1 MAEIKH
7 GTAWGYDRCRAENGE
22 ACRECKDARASH
34 QQQHRLDKA
43 ARAAASFQEAIDN
56 EPVIDSVL
64 DELWEARENLRLIRA
79 AMRGGKSPRDIA
91 ALSKQRMDLVARI
104 KELEVAYREG
114 ESVVSGY
121 EDEIGNLL
129 RPDFGDPGAEDRNL
143 A

>member
-1 MAEIKH
+1 MGEIKH
-7 GTAWGYDRCRAENGE
+7 GTRNGYNLCVEREEGACQDCKAAAREYE
-22 ACRECKDARASH
+22 AQR
-34 QQQHRLDKA
+34 RLDAA
-43 ARAAASFQEAIDN
+43 ARAAASFQDAINN

-64 DELWEARENLRLIRA
+64 DELWEARENLRLVRA

-104 KELEVAYREG
+104 KELEIAQREG
-114 ESVVSGY
+114 ASVVSGY

-129 RPDFGDPGAEDRNL
+129 RPDFGDSGTADRDL